1 MNKGEINIHVKDTN
15 SCLYINYN
23 SYKPWH
29 TKTACIRAL
38 YDKAYQMCS
47 NNNIFHKQVARIK
60 MVMSSNVYTR
70 YVRHKIIKRFENKK
84 KTKNTDTLGKE
95 NIAIIFCRIPYGR
108 VQAEKPIKNLVKKLK
123 RDINELFRLRN
134 IYPTKKLSY
143 YCNTKDK
150 CQNI

>member
-1 MNKGEINIHVKDTN
+1 MA
-15 SCLYINYN
+15 Y
-23 SYKPWH
+23 
-29 TKTACIRAL
+29 KTACIRAL

-134 IYPTKKLSY
+134 IYRTKKLSY